1 MARTRQE
8 AVSSLDH
15 MLLINVLSILEHQVG
30 AGELSFRV
38 AYDIYVAIA
47 KDLRVVF
54 SMKELEDIRH
64 RLDVAEIKVPGLHQ
78 AEILQ

>member
-8 AVSSLDH
+8 AASSLDH
-15 MLLINVLSILEHQVG
+15 ILLVNVLSILERPVG
-30 AGELSFRV
+30 AGELSFRA
-38 AYDIYVAIA
+38 AYDIYVAIEQ
-47 KDLRVVF
+47 DLRVVF

-78 AEILQ
+78 AAILQ